1 MQNGIVRVR
10 SVHRGCLLATVPGDG
25 PGMEAVIW
33 IGTSGWMYRDWNG
46 RFYPADLPAR
56 DQLAFYTR
64 RFPTVEINRS
74 FYRWPTRDNFAA

>member
-1 MQNGIVRVR
+1 MW
-10 SVHRGCLLATVPGDG
+10 HRRCTDAWTVATWIG
-25 PGMEAVIW
+25 PPQFDDESNMIW

-46 RFYPADLPAR
+46 RFYPAGLPAR